1 METVWIQMNKA
12 QLQCQD
18 SQKYLRIGKQWK
30 RSHDMV
36 YLQGTLAIFPVGVE
50 NGELLI
56 KMCPS
61 TSKKGQES
69 QLKLKL
75 AMNSIFG
82 WIYEVLE

>member
-1 METVWIQMNKA
+1 MNKA

-36 YLQGTLAIFPVGVE
+36 YLLSTLAIFPVRVE
-50 NGELLI
+50 NDKLLTA
-56 KMCPS
+56 MCPS

-75 AMNSIFG
+75 AMNLIFG